1 MGYIIWRSSLS
12 PRLGRGGGMRSKVLG
27 TVRRTQPFR
36 KVNEWVGGHA
46 QSCLILCN
54 PMDSSPSAFS
64 VHEIIP
70 ARILEWVPISS
81 FRVPFWSRDR
91 TCVFCIGR
99 WILYRWATWET
110 PISGHHLIKII
121 WTTGLMH
128 KISCVALYITEKK
141 WNLWLLSWSYSRYL
155 AQNSYSHWGMQ
166 RRSFG

>member
-1 MGYIIWRSSLS
+1 
-12 PRLGRGGGMRSKVLG
+12 MRSKVLG
-27 TVRRTQPFR
+27 TVKRTQPFR
-36 KVNEWVGGHA
+36 KVDEWVGGCA

-54 PMDSSPSAFS
+54 PMDSSPSGFS

-70 ARILEWVPISS
+70 ARILEWVAISS
-81 FRVPFWSRDR
+81 SMVPFWSRDW

-99 WILYRWATWET
+99 WILYHWATWET

-121 WTTGLMH
+121 WTTGFMH
-128 KISCVALYITEKK
+128 KVSCVALYITEKK
-141 WNLWLLSWSYSRYL
+141 WNLWLLSCSYSRYL